1 MNQSATRVEA
11 LIQLLRTLALKL
23 TIAFLLL
30 GRAMS
35 QDLAAQHTVVPLHEF
50 QRGQWVEKFCGDF
63 SKPGPFVLR
72 IHQDAGYIVFPHV
85 QNTGL
90 DFIFWF

>member
-11 LIQLLRTLALKL
+11 FIQLLGTLALKL
-23 TIAFLLL
+23 TIAFVVL

-35 QDLAAQHTVVPLHEF
+35 QDPAAQHTVVPLHEF
-50 QRGQWVEKFCGDF
+50 QQGQWVEKFWGDF
-63 SKPGPFVLR
+63 SKAGPFVLR
-72 IHQDAGYIVFPHV
+72 IHQDSGYIVFPHV

-90 DFIFWF
+90 DIIF